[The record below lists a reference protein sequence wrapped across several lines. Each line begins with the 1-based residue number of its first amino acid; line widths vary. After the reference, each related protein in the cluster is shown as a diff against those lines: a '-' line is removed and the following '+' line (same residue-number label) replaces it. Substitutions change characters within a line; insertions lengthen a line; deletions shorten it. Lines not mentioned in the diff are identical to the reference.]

1 METKTFIAQVD
12 GVLPG
17 MKEGAQATETSQ
29 RRGRWYR
36 RNNVH
41 CDQVAPV
48 MGESSVEIENLR
60 VA

>member
-1 METKTFIAQVD
+1 MKTMTFIVQVD
-12 GVLPG
+12 GDIPG
-17 MKEGAQATETSQ
+17 VKESAQATETSQ
-29 RRGRWYR
+29 RRARWYR

-60 VA
+60 MA

>member
-1 METKTFIAQVD
+1 MTFIVQVIGD
-12 GVLPG
+12 IPGV
-17 MKEGAQATETSQ
+17 KESAQATETSQ
-29 RRGRWYR
+29 RRARWYR

-48 MGESSVEIENLR
+48 MGESSVEIENSR

>member
-1 METKTFIAQVD
+1 MKTMTFIAQMD
-12 GVLPG
+12 GEIPG
-17 MKEGAQATETSQ
+17 VKEGAQVTETSH
-29 RRGRWYR
+29 RRERWYR

-48 MGESSVEIENLR
+48 VGESSVEIENSR